1 MYSSIKWIVFVT
13 GWMTFRA
20 VGSTLFLFWTITG
33 NERAA
38 PSEWVLPLIGDFIIG
53 TTAFFLVYGI
63 LKKPS
68 YLIWVLLL
76 SWNVLGLVDLL
87 GAIRTSLIVPFGPIP
102 EIGLT
107 SLGVRSILIL
117 NTFLQIS
124 CIYLL
129 LKGSVKNYFNNS
141 I

>member
-1 MYSSIKWIVFVT
+1 MSNSIRWIIFVT

-20 VGSTLFLFWTITG
+20 IGSSLFLFWNITG
-33 NERAA
+33 NERGA
-38 PSEWVLPLIGDFIIG
+38 PPEWVLALIGDFIIG
-53 TTAFFLVYGI
+53 ITAFFLVYGI

-68 YLIWVLLL
+68 YLIWGLLL
-76 SWNVLGLVDLL
+76 SWNILGLIDLL
-87 GAIRTSLIVPFGPIP
+87 GAIRTSLLVPFGPIP
-102 EIGLT
+102 EMGLT

-129 LKGSVKNYFNNS
+129 FKDSVRNYFKN
-141 I
+141 

>member
-68 YLIWVLLL
+68 SFLWGILL
-76 SWNVLGLVDLL
+76 SWNILGLIDLI
-87 GAIRTSLIVPFGPIP
+87 GAIAISLSAPYEPIP

-107 SLGVRSILIL
+107 SLGVRFILIL

-124 CIYLL
+124 CLYFLF
-129 LKGSVKNYFNNS
+129 KNEVKNHFHKL
-141 I
+141 

>member
-53 TTAFFLVYGI
+53 TTSFFLVYCI

-68 YLIWVLLL
+68 SFLWGILL
-76 SWNVLGLVDLL
+76 SWN
-87 GAIRTSLIVPFGPIP
+87 
-102 EIGLT
+102 
-107 SLGVRSILIL
+107 IL
-117 NTFLQIS
+117 
-124 CIYLL
+124 
-129 LKGSVKNYFNNS
+129 
-141 I
+141 

>member
-1 MYSSIKWIVFVT
+1 MSNSIRWIIFVT

-20 VGSTLFLFWTITG
+20 VGSSLFLFWNITG
-33 NERAA
+33 NERGA
-38 PSEWVLPLIGDFIIG
+38 PPEWVLALIGDFIIG
-53 TTAFFLVYGI
+53 TTALFLVYFI

-68 YLIWVLLL
+68 YLIWILLL
-76 SWNVLGLVDLL
+76 SWNILGLIDLL
-87 GAIRTSLIVPFGPIP
+87 GAIRTSLLVPFGPIP
-102 EIGLT
+102 EMGLT

-129 LKGSVKNYFNNS
+129 FKESVRNYFKN
-141 I
+141 

>member
-53 TTAFFLVYGI
+53 TTAFFFSLWYN
-63 LKKPS
+63 KK
-68 YLIWVLLL
+68 
-76 SWNVLGLVDLL
+76 
-87 GAIRTSLIVPFGPIP
+87 
-102 EIGLT
+102 
-107 SLGVRSILIL
+107 
-117 NTFLQIS
+117 TFLFFMGDITF
-124 CIYLL
+124 LE
-129 LKGSVKNYFNNS
+129 YFRTYRFNWCYSN
-141 I
+141 

>member
-1 MYSSIKWIVFVT
+1 MSNSIRWIIFVT

-20 VGSTLFLFWTITG
+20 IGSSLFLFWNITG
-33 NERAA
+33 HERGA
-38 PSEWVLPLIGDFIIG
+38 PPEWVLALIGDFIIG

-76 SWNVLGLVDLL
+76 SWNILGLIDLL
-87 GAIRTSLIVPFGPIP
+87 GAIRTSLLVPFGPIP
-102 EIGLT
+102 EVGLT
-107 SLGVRSILIL
+107 SVGVRSILFL

-129 LKGSVKNYFNNS
+129 FKDSVRNYFKN
-141 I
+141 